1 MNSQL
6 GSRQVFL
13 NCKQALNDAGYNQN
27 QIDEA
32 VLSPS
37 YLRIDVPLNAT
48 STLFNLPVLVNQTI
62 SGNAIR
68 PNEVRLAI
76 QDGFFVSSW
85 MLYLTLETAAQQN
98 SVLNA
103 FPDQKI
109 FATGGLYTAG
119 ATPLWAVYNGN
130 LNLAINNKNIIT
142 RYPCSK
148 FMQVPQTQQPTAAVN
163 PISQFDGTF
172 DCVLEPNILLLGSNN
187 INLNLNLNG
196 IISAIDANTTAVL
209 YMNGILAQNISSLVV
224 A

>member
-6 GSRQVFL
+6 GARQVYE
-13 NCKQALNDAGYNQN
+13 NCKQALRNAQFTQN

-37 YLRIDVPLNAT
+37 YLRIDVPLNNI
-48 STLFNLPVLVNQTI
+48 STLFNFPVIINQTI
-62 SGNAIR
+62 SGNPIR
-68 PNEVRLAI
+68 PNEVRLAL
-76 QDGFFVSSW
+76 QDGFFASSW
-85 MLYLTLETAAQQN
+85 MLYLALETGTQQN

-119 ATPLWAVYNGN
+119 VIPLWAVYNGN
-130 LNLAINNKNIIT
+130 LSLNVNNKNVIT

-148 FMQVPQTQQPTAAVN
+148 FIQIPQTQQSTAAVN
-163 PISQFDGTF
+163 PASMLDGTF
-172 DCVLEPNILLLGSNN
+172 DAVLEPNILLLGNNN

-209 YMNGILAQNISSLVV
+209 VLNGILAQNISTLV